1 MSAEGHWLN
10 GSTSE
15 LYNTAHKNAMAGLM
29 IFAYMSLSFLVLCRH
44 FESELK
50 YYSTT
55 RDGNVTPSIIAP
67 VMSIFEYLRPM
78 FVKFFS

>member
-1 MSAEGHWLN
+1 MSAEGHRLK

-15 LYNTAHKNAMAGLM
+15 LVYNTAHKIVMADLM
-29 IFAYMSLSFLVLCRH
+29 IHAYMSLSFLVLCRH

-55 RDGNVTPSIIAP
+55 RGGNVTPSSIAP
-67 VMSIFEYLRPM
+67 VMSILE
-78 FVKFFS
+78 